1 MSLETL
7 LFGKDLICL
16 LTTQA
21 CMLELQVKDLFSSG
35 QWILNLEEQTLE
47 TILKREMTDSELEIQ
62 TASNQQVV
70 VREKDRWITDLEI
83 ASSPKITKDGI

>member
-1 MSLETL
+1 
-7 LFGKDLICL
+7 
-16 LTTQA
+16 
-21 CMLELQVKDLFSSG
+21 MLELQVKDLFSSG

-70 VREKDRWITDLEI
+70 VRENKRF
-83 ASSPKITKDGI
+83 PRK